1 MQNTT
6 STTASFTGRFA
17 PLTRAG
23 QLAWAR
29 VLASGRHRLHGIG
42 NHGFKLLLASCM
54 LAIGS
59 VDAQA
64 QAFPTKQVRILVGY
78 APGGG
83 TDIFSR
89 LLANKLTEMWG
100 QPVVVENRTGAT
112 GTIAADYVAKAA
124 PDGYTV
130 LMTVPNT
137 HSILPHLMKLS
148 YDPLRDFTP
157 ITLAVQVPH
166 VLVVGLSVP
175 ANNMAELVAMAK
187 ADPSKVNF
195 SSSGPGS
202 TQQLAGEMLNLVAG
216 IKAVHVPYRG
226 SAAAMLDLVA
236 GGVTMSLDTTS
247 SSMGQIRA
255 GKLKPLAVAAQRR
268 VAVLPNVPTTAEAGY
283 PGVEMITWYGMF
295 GPAGMPR
302 AILDKWQQDVARVLQ
317 MPDVRERVLQLA
329 GEPVGNKPEEFDAYV
344 KAEFIKTGK
353 LVKDAGIKA
362 E

>member
-1 MQNTT
+1 MNEAPT
-6 STTASFTGRFA
+6 SRFKPGARTADKPGPIRTGRSIF
-17 PLTRAG
+17 LNSKRHG
-23 QLAWAR
+23 FKVLLAACM
-29 VLASGRHRLHGIG
+29 LASG
-42 NHGFKLLLASCM
+42 
-54 LAIGS
+54 
-59 VDAQA
+59 VDALA
-64 QAFPTKQVRILVGY
+64 QAFPNKQVRIMVGF

-89 LLANKLTEMWG
+89 LLASKLTEMWG

-112 GTIAADYVAKAA
+112 GTIAADHVAKAA

-137 HSILPHLMKLS
+137 HTILPHLMKLS

-236 GGVTMSLDTTS
+236 GGVTMSLDTTA

-255 GKLKPLAVAAQRR
+255 GKLKPLAIAAPRR
-268 VAVLPNVPTTAEAGY
+268 VSVLPNVPTTAEAGY

-295 GPAGMPR
+295 GPPNMPK
-302 AILDKWQQDVARVLQ
+302 AILEKWQQDVAKVLQ

-344 KAEFIKTGK
+344 KAEFVKTGK
-353 LVKDAGIKA
+353 LVKEAGIKA

>member
-1 MQNTT
+1 MSYNTV
-6 STTASFTGRFA
+6 SCSCSSV
-17 PLTRAG
+17 TRAG
-23 QLAWAR
+23 K
-29 VLASGRHRLHGIG
+29 SGWNGKGL
-42 NHGFKLLLASCM
+42 GFKLMLAASLLAYGSFA
-54 LAIGS
+54 LA
-59 VDAQA
+59 QT
-64 QAFPTKQVRILVGY
+64 FPTKQVRILVGY

-112 GTIAADYVAKAA
+112 GTIAADYVAKSS
-124 PDGYTV
+124 PDGHTV

-137 HSILPHLMKLS
+137 HTILPQLS
-148 YDPLRDFTP
+148 RLPYDPLRDFTP

-187 ADPSKVNF
+187 ANPSKINF

-202 TQQLAGEMLNLVAG
+202 TQQLAGELLNQIAG

-236 GGVTMSLDTTS
+236 GGVTLSLDTTS

-255 GKLKPLAVAAQRR
+255 GKLKPLAVAAPNR
-268 VAVLPNVPTTAEAGY
+268 VAALPQIPTTAEAGY

-295 GPAGMPR
+295 GPAGMAKPV
-302 AILDKWQQDVARVLQ
+302 LDKWQQDVAKVLQ
-317 MPDVRERVLQLA
+317 MPDVRERILQLA

-344 KAEFIKTGK
+344 RAEFTKTGK
-353 LVKDAGIKA
+353 LVKEANIKA

>member
-1 MQNTT
+1 MHIATQ
-6 STTASFTGRFA
+6 SLR
-17 PLTRAG
+17 
-23 QLAWAR
+23 
-29 VLASGRHRLHGIG
+29 RHGL
-42 NHGFKLLLASCM
+42 KLLLAAGL
-54 LAIGS
+54 LANGI
-59 VDAQA
+59 DALA
-64 QAFPTKQVRILVGY
+64 QAFPTKQVRIMVGY

-89 LLANKLTEMWG
+89 LLASKLTEMWG

-112 GTIAADYVAKAA
+112 GTIAADLVAKSA
-124 PDGYTV
+124 PDGHTV

-137 HSILPHLMKLS
+137 HTILPHLTKLP

-187 ADPSKVNF
+187 ANPNKINF

-202 TQQLAGEMLNLVAG
+202 TQQLAGELLNQVAG

-236 GGVTMSLDTTS
+236 GSVTMSLDTTS

-255 GKLKPLAVAAQRR
+255 GKLKPLAVASPNR
-268 VAVLPNVPTTAEAGY
+268 VPALPQTPTTAEAGF

-302 AILDKWQQDVARVLQ
+302 AVLDKWQQDVARVLQ

-329 GEPVGNKPEEFDAYV
+329 GEPVGNRPEAFDAYV
-344 KAEFIKTGK
+344 RAEFAKTGK
-353 LVKDAGIKA
+353 LVKDADIRA

>member
-1 MQNTT
+1 M
-6 STTASFTGRFA
+6 SVTAF
-17 PLTRAG
+17 PLDQAGKRGASEPGLVRTALRA
-23 QLAWAR
+23 
-29 VLASGRHRLHGIG
+29 VLQIRR
-42 NHGFKLLLASCM
+42 HGFKLLLSVGLLASGVEV
-54 LAIGS
+54 L
-59 VDAQA
+59 A
-64 QAFPTKQVRILVGY
+64 QAFPTRQVRIMVGY

-89 LLANKLTEMWG
+89 LLAGKLTEMWG

-112 GTIAADYVAKAA
+112 GTIAADYVAKSA
-124 PDGYTV
+124 PDGHTV

-137 HSILPHLMKLS
+137 HTILPHLMALP

-187 ADPSKVNF
+187 ANPSKINF

-202 TQQLAGEMLNLVAG
+202 TQQLAGELLNLVAG

-236 GGVTMSLDTTS
+236 GNVTMSLDTTS

-255 GKLKPLAVAAQRR
+255 GKLKPLAVAAPRR
-268 VAVLPNVPTTAEAGY
+268 VAALPQVPTTAEAGF

-295 GPAGMPR
+295 GPAGMPKTV
-302 AILDKWQQDVARVLQ
+302 LDRWQQDVARVLQ

-329 GEPVGNKPEEFDAYV
+329 GEPVGNSPEEFDAYV
-344 KAEFIKTGK
+344 RAEFVKTGK
-353 LVKDAGIKA
+353 LVKDAEIKA